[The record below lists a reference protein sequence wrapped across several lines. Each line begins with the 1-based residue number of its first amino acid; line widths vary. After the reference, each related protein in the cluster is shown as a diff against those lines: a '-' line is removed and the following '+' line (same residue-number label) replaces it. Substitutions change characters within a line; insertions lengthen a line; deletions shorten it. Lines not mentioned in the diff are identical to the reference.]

1 MKETNDIH
9 NLLSKYLA
17 GETDEQ
23 ENEKLYHWLTDSP
36 EHMQEFIRHKQTWD
50 NITLAQTSPIDA
62 QAVYRNLKKKI
73 QRSHHSKHRFITLAG
88 IAASL
93 LILLGITFLL
103 DQTSENRS
111 SYNSRITTSRAEQ
124 KKIVLPDQTI
134 VWLNSESQLSYNTQK
149 SGCREVL
156 LSGEAFFEVAKD
168 TLHPFI
174 VKTQNINIKVL
185 GTKFNVNSYE
195 GNDKIETT
203 VIEGHVA
210 VSSRQN
216 IAGHEKLHLLA
227 NDQATFSKNDQKFN
241 QTKVDAN
248 AYSLWTQGQ
257 LCFKEEALPEIIKIL
272 ERHFNIDITL
282 NDETLKEYIFT
293 ATFEKDKSIKEI
305 LEVFKLTSPMD
316 YSLTGKQITIY
327 LKNE

>member
-195 GNDKIETT
+195 GNNKIETT

-210 VSSRQN
+210 VSSRKN
-216 IAGHEKLHLLA
+216 IAGREKLHLLA

-241 QTKVDAN
+241 LTKVDAN

>member
-9 NLLSKYLA
+9 NLLCRYLA
-17 GETDEQ
+17 GESDEQ
-23 ENEKLYHWLTDSP
+23 ENEKLYHWLTESP
-36 EHMQEFIRHKQTWD
+36 EHMQEFIQNKQTWD
-50 NITLAQTSPIDA
+50 NITLAQTSKLDA
-62 QAVYRNLKKKI
+62 PAIYRNLKKKI
-73 QRSHHSKHRFITLAG
+73 RGSHQSKHRFITLAN

-93 LILLGITFLL
+93 LLVLGITFLL
-103 DQTSENRS
+103 DKTTKNTS
-111 SYNSRITTSRAEQ
+111 SYNSHITTSRAEQ

-134 VWLNSESQLSYNTQK
+134 IWLNSESQLSYNTQK

-174 VKTQNINIKVL
+174 VKTQNIKIKVL

-195 GNDKIETT
+195 GNNKIETT

-216 IAGHEKLHLLA
+216 ITGHEKLHLLA
-227 NDQATFSKNDQKFN
+227 NDQATFSKNNQKFDLA
-241 QTKVDAN
+241 KVDAN

-293 ATFEKDKSIKEI
+293 ATFEKDKSIKDI

-316 YSLTGKQITIY
+316 YSLTGNQITIY

>member
-50 NITLAQTSPIDA
+50 NITLAQTSQIDA
-62 QAVYRNLKKKI
+62 QAVYRDLKKKI

-111 SYNSRITTSRAEQ
+111 SYNSRITTTRAEQ

-195 GNDKIETT
+195 GNNKIETT

-210 VSSRQN
+210 VSSRKN
-216 IAGHEKLHLLA
+216 IAGREKLHLLA

-241 QTKVDAN
+241 LTKVDAN